1 MVEIIGSILE
11 ALPDIETL
19 RYWNQWTMILYRIG
33 ALILMLPMT
42 YAALLFIRCARNYL
56 LDD

>member
-1 MVEIIGSILE
+1 MLE
-11 ALPDIETL
+11 AFPDIETL